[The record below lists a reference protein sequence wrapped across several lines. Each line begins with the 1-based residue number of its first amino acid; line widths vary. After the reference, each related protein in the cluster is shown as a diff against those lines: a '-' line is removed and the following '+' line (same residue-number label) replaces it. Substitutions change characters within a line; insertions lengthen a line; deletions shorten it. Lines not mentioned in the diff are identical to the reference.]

1 MRMLTGEGHESV
13 VMMLVT
19 GPSRQYMVETQRQK
33 IWERLTLAVAVSGC
47 ASTVGVRA
55 LSAATHVDDVNWC
68 LGVKR
73 FGCCLVRLI
82 EVV

>member
-13 VMMLVT
+13 VMMLLVT
-19 GPSRQYMVETQRQK
+19 GLTVSMWKTCNDN

-68 LGVKR
+68 LGVK
-73 FGCCLVRLI
+73 GLV
-82 EVV
+82 VVGEID

>member
-1 MRMLTGEGHESV
+1 MLTGGEGHESV
-13 VMMLVT
+13 VMMLWT
-19 GPSRQYMVETQRQK
+19 GRLLAHVRLENDMLRA
-33 IWERLTLAVAVSGC
+33 RLTLAVAVSGC

-68 LGVKR
+68 LEKR
-73 FGCCLVRLI
+73 VVGKLLVRLI